1 MDAFCQLTQI
11 FVEPFC
17 RCRSTWRA
25 AATTQNGHSLPI
37 LSWKKKSWQS
47 SVRSTVVLLH
57 YGCLFKL
64 SRMFRG
70 EIAMLELISESKT
83 TSCCVASLGCLSGE
97 ILLPLP

>member
-1 MDAFCQLTQI
+1 MDAFCQLTLI
-11 FVEPFC
+11 FVEAFC
-17 RCRSTWRA
+17 RCRSPWPA
-25 AATTQNGHSLPI
+25 AATAQTGHSLPI
-37 LSWKKKSWQS
+37 LSKAGRAP
-47 SVRSTVVLLH
+47 SVSTVVLLH

-83 TSCCVASLGCLSGE
+83 TSCCVASLGCVSGE